1 MNIFIDEYLQ
11 VLQALVRNEVKFI
24 LIGGYAVIHY
34 GYSRTTGDMD
44 IWLQL
49 GTENKNRLLKALAEF
64 GIETDDLAQLEAMDF
79 SKPMPVFFIGEVPR
93 RIDFI
98 TAVNNI
104 NFEEAITGVNYFPV
118 ENISIPII
126 QYQHLLLT
134 KSGTSRAKDLA
145 DIEELERINKQR
157 KNNN

>member
-1 MNIFIDEYLQ
+1 MNIFVDEHIQILQ
-11 VLQALVRNEVKFI
+11 SLLRNNVRFI

-34 GYSRTTGDMD
+34 GYGRTTGDMD

-49 GTENKNRLLKALAEF
+49 GTENKNKLLKALSEF
-64 GIETDDLAQLEAMDF
+64 GIESDDLDQLEAIDF
-79 SKPMPVFFIGEVPR
+79 TKPMPVFFIGEAPR

-104 NFEEAITGVNYFPV
+104 RFEEAITEVNYLTV
-118 ENISIPII
+118 KDIRIPII

-145 DIEELERINKQR
+145 DIEELKRINKYR
-157 KNNN
+157 G

>member
-1 MNIFIDEYLQ
+1 MNIFIDEHIQL
-11 VLQALVRNEVKFI
+11 LQALLRNNVNFM

-49 GTENKNRLLKALAEF
+49 GQENKNKLLKALAEF
-64 GIETDDLAQLEAMDF
+64 GIETDDLDQLKEMDF
-79 SKPMPVFFIGEVPR
+79 DNPMPVFFIGEAPR

-98 TAVNNI
+98 TAVNNLR
-104 NFEEAITGVNYFPV
+104 FEEAIIEVNYFPV
-118 ENISIPII
+118 DNIRIPVI

-134 KSGTSRAKDLA
+134 KLGTSRAKDLA
-145 DIEELERINKQR
+145 DIEELERINR
-157 KNNN
+157 YKNN

>member
-1 MNIFIDEYLQ
+1 MNIFVDEHVQ
-11 VLQALVRNEVKFI
+11 VLQSLLRNNVSFI

-49 GTENKNRLLKALAEF
+49 GTENKNNLLKALAEF
-64 GIETDDLAQLEAMDF
+64 GIESDDLNQLEAMDF
-79 SKPMPVFFIGEVPR
+79 TKPMPVFFIGEAPR

-104 NFEEAITGVNYFPV
+104 RFEEAITEVNYFPV
-118 ENISIPII
+118 EDIRIPVI

-145 DIEELERINKQR
+145 DIEELKRINKYRDQS
-157 KNNN
+157 

>member
-1 MNIFIDEYLQ
+1 MNIFVDEHIQ
-11 VLQALVRNEVKFI
+11 VLQSLLKNNVSFI

-34 GYSRTTGDMD
+34 GYGRTTGDMD

-49 GTENKNRLLKALAEF
+49 GTENKNNLLKALAEF
-64 GIETDDLAQLEAMDF
+64 GIESDDLDQLETMDF
-79 SKPMPVFFIGEVPR
+79 TKPMPVFFIGEAPR

-104 NFEEAITGVNYFPV
+104 RFEEAITEVNYFPV
-118 ENISIPII
+118 EDIRIPVI

-145 DIEELERINKQR
+145 DIEELKRINKYRDQS
-157 KNNN
+157 

>member
-1 MNIFIDEYLQ
+1 MNIFVDEHIQ
-11 VLQALVRNEVKFI
+11 VLQSLLKNNVSFI

-34 GYSRTTGDMD
+34 GYGRTTGDMD

-49 GTENKNRLLKALAEF
+49 GTENKNNLLKALAEF
-64 GIETDDLAQLEAMDF
+64 GIESDGLDQLETMDF
-79 SKPMPVFFIGEVPR
+79 TKPMPVFFIGEAPR

-104 NFEEAITGVNYFPV
+104 RFEEAITEVNYFPV
-118 ENISIPII
+118 EDIRIPVI

-145 DIEELERINKQR
+145 DIEELKRINKYRDQS
-157 KNNN
+157 